1 MILLTTPIKELTT
14 EERLAL
20 AGAALLSGTI
30 VRLHDAGAERF
41 AGEAPIEAPIATVVQ
56 TSTTVEVPIQTST
69 VVEVAVKPSRSRI
82 VRTPQADPDPW
93 DEPQPV
99 AAASAPTGR
108 EAITL
113 DNWYL

>member
-1 MILLTTPIKELTT
+1 MILLTTPYKLTT

-56 TSTTVEVPIQTST
+56 TSTVVEVPIQTST
-69 VVEVAVKPSRSRI
+69 TVEVAVKPSRSRI
-82 VRTPQADPDPW
+82 VKAPTAPDPW

-99 AAASAPTGR
+99 AAASAPAGQ